1 MSEPEPRLRTVSPPS
16 EAESSE
22 GGREPRLSRMTLLL
36 ALALCVALALLL
48 WSRFQLGNRIDVLET
63 EARALKQAVV
73 DREAT
78 IADQRATI
86 AAHEERLGEAR
97 AGVEAVLDLLSRPVD
112 SGR

>member
-1 MSEPEPRLRTVSPPS
+1 MSEPEARLRTVPPPAD
-16 EAESSE
+16 AEPSE

-36 ALALCVALALLL
+36 SLALSVALALLV

-63 EARALKQAVV
+63 EARALKQTVV

-86 AAHEERLGEAR
+86 AAHEKRVGEAR
-97 AGVEAVLDLLSRPVD
+97 AGVEAVLELLSRPIE